1 MKNASAFPSG
11 IFLILVLTPF
21 SLSAQDSTSTDP
33 GFTGHAFLMGFLIL
47 SVIILVFLGLLL
59 TARVNEL
66 RASLKRKSQEVNKS
80 DSAWKRLMSLDQT
93 EINDITKLR
102 QEKQDVSKFQP
113 SGAEV
118 KS

>member
-1 MKNASAFPSG
+1 MKNRIAFSLG
-11 IFLILVLTPF
+11 MFLVITLTPF
-21 SLSAQDSTSTDP
+21 FSSAQDAASTDP

-66 RASLKRKSQEVNKS
+66 RAFLKRKSQEVNKR
-80 DSAWKRLMSLDQT
+80 DSTWKRLMSLDQT

-102 QEKQDVSKFQP
+102 QERQNVSKL
-113 SGAEV
+113 
-118 KS
+118 